1 MPHINVTV
9 SGTTDPTLSARIA
22 QRITELTRAHLQKDP
37 AVTAVA
43 ITFIAPE
50 NWFIGGRSLASQST
64 NSFWLDIKVTEG
76 TNTKVQM
83 AAYLDAVFSEMLKLL
98 NAVHEDSYI
107 VVHEVPAAA
116 WGFSGKTQEYRFIAG
131 RMRTPA

>member
-1 MPHINVTV
+1 MLEHFGRAATSPIGESMPHINVTV
-9 SGTTDPTLSARIA
+9 SGKTDPTLSARIA
-22 QRITELTRAHLQKDP
+22 QQITELTRAHLQKEP

-50 NWFIGGRSLASQST
+50 NWFVGGRSLASQNT

-83 AAYLDAVFSEMLKLL
+83 AAYLDAVFSEMTKLL
-98 NAVHEDSYI
+98 NAVHEDSEPF
-107 VVHEVPAAA
+107 HPLPSTA
-116 WGFSGKTQEYRFIAG
+116 KQ
-131 RMRTPA
+131 

>member
-64 NSFWLDIKVTEG
+64 NSFWLDIKSPREPIPRC
-76 TNTKVQM
+76 KWQ
-83 AAYLDAVFSEMLKLL
+83 L
-98 NAVHEDSYI
+98 I
-107 VVHEVPAAA
+107 
-116 WGFSGKTQEYRFIAG
+116 WTQCFARC
-131 RMRTPA
+131 